1 MKKDENELNENKN
14 SEQAKTM
21 QQRPKADGIKKQTVM
36 QKIWNVIKKNPLSS
50 VLLIA
55 LIACIIWANFR
66 INSDKKQFEKDKIE
80 LTTKYELQIDSLELK
95 NIEFS
100 SKVFS
105 WSVRSELLRKN
116 VENLNQLFTVF
127 VKESNANL
135 IQLVNLDDNT
145 ITISTDKQYEGK
157 SFVVPANVDL
167 NEQRTVVSDSKTI
180 IYTPVMGYTN
190 KIGLLIVEISK

>member
-14 SEQAKTM
+14 LEQAKAM
-21 QQRPKADGIKKQTVM
+21 QQRPKTDGIKKQTFM
-36 QKIWNVIKKNPLSS
+36 HKIWNVIKKNPLSS

-55 LIACIIWANFR
+55 LIACIIWANFK

-80 LTTKYELQIDSLELK
+80 LTTKYELQIDSLKLK

-145 ITISTDKQYEGK
+145 ITISTDKQYEGN